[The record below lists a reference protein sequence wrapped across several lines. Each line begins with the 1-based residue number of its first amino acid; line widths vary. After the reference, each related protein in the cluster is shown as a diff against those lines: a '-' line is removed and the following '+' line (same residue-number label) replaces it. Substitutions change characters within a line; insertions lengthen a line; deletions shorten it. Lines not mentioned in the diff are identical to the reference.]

1 MSKLEQLSRI
11 VGIQEVVPTIDG
23 GEQPVTEETKR
34 TLLVSLGFAVGD
46 DHEVA
51 ASLLAVEER
60 PWKSS
65 LPPVLVLSAEETEIT
80 VPVVLPAGNAA
91 FDWVLTLED
100 GSTRTGNVEFQ
111 MLTLLDEREVA
122 GRRMERRILPLGR
135 HAEGYHTLNLIDA
148 AESCRLILTPGKCW
162 LPEGPSDGHRLWG
175 LAVQLYLLKSDRN
188 WGIGD
193 FGDLRRLVQVSGEHG
208 ADIVGVNPL
217 HAMFQDKP
225 ADASPYSPSD
235 RLLLNVLYI
244 SIEELPELEACPE
257 AKALIASEQFQQ
269 KLKRV
274 REDSYVDY
282 ETVASMK
289 LPVLRLL
296 FEAFK
301 AAPASEAHEALKA
314 FYEERTELLD
324 RSCVF
329 QALRLYLTA
338 QDATFTDSACWP
350 ARYRSYNAPGVLEF
364 RNSHPELVRFQ
375 LWLQWIADRQLSD
388 VANAARGM
396 AVGLYRDLA
405 VGSHSSGAETWSH
418 PDLFAK
424 GVVIGA
430 PPDQFNPKGQNWGLP
445 PLDPQALRDKAFG
458 PFIDLL
464 RANMRHAGALRID
477 HVMALRRLYWIPQ
490 SGGTHMGAYVHYPID
505 DLVGIIALESQRNR
519 CLVIGEDLGGVP
531 DGLRERLAEA
541 NILSYRVLSFERD
554 EEAFNRAQDYP
565 WLSLSVAGNH
575 DLPTL
580 AGWWSGGDIHL
591 REKLKL
597 FPTDDGAAEAL
608 SMRERDRKDMTA
620 AFQAEGL
627 VEPEQVLSEERFC
640 VLAHQFLAR
649 TSSLLTMVQLYDI
662 AQEPEQ
668 VNVPGTSN
676 EHPNWRRKTSIS
688 LEQLASD
695 RELERIAVLV

>member
-1 MSKLEQLSRI
+1 
-11 VGIQEVVPTIDG
+11 
-23 GEQPVTEETKR
+23 
-34 TLLVSLGFAVGD
+34 
-46 DHEVA
+46 
-51 ASLLAVEER
+51 
-60 PWKSS
+60 
-65 LPPVLVLSAEETEIT
+65 
-80 VPVVLPAGNAA
+80 
-91 FDWVLTLED
+91 
-100 GSTRTGNVEFQ
+100 
-111 MLTLLDEREVA
+111 
-122 GRRMERRILPLGR
+122 MERRILPLPGR
-135 HAEGYHTLNLIDA
+135 HAEGYHTLKLIDA
-148 AESCRLILTPGKCW
+148 AESCRLILTPGRCW
-162 LPEGPSDGHRLWG
+162 LPAKPVEIHRLWG
-175 LAVQLYLLKSDRN
+175 LAVQLYLLQSNSN

-193 FGDLRRLVQVSGEHG
+193 FGDLRGLVELSGEHG

-217 HAMFQDKP
+217 HAMSQDRP

-235 RLLLNVLYI
+235 RLLLNVLNI
-244 SIEELPELEACPE
+244 SIGGLPELEACPE
-257 AKALIASEQFQQ
+257 AKALTASEQFQQ
-269 KLKRV
+269 QLKKS

-282 ETVASMK
+282 ETVASLK

-296 FEAFK
+296 FEVFE

-314 FYEERTELLD
+314 FHEERTELLD

-338 QDATFTDSACWP
+338 QDASFTDSARWP
-350 ARYRSYNAPGVLEF
+350 AEYRSYNASGVQDF

-388 VANAARGM
+388 VAKAASGM

-418 PDLFAK
+418 PDQFAR
-424 GVVIGA
+424 GVMIGA

-445 PLDPQALRDKAFG
+445 PLDPQALRNKAYG

-490 SGGTHMGAYVHYPID
+490 SGGTEMGAYVHYPID

-554 EEAFNRAQDYP
+554 GKAFNRAQDYP

-575 DLPTL
+575 DLTTL

-591 REKLKL
+591 REELKL
-597 FPTDDGAAEAL
+597 FPTDDGAAEAQ
-608 SMRERDRKDMTA
+608 SMRERDRKDMIA

-627 VEPEQVLSEERFC
+627 VESEQVLSEEQFC

-649 TSSLLTMVQLYDI
+649 TSSLLTMVQLDDL
-662 AQEPEQ
+662 AQESEQ

-676 EHPNWRRKTSIS
+676 EHPNWRRKTSLS

-695 RELERIAVLV
+695 RELERIAALM